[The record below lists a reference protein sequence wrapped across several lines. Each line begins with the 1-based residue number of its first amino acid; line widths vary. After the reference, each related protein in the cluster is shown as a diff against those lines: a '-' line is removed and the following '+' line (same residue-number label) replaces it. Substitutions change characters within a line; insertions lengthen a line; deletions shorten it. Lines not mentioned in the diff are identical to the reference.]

1 MNTPDPLR
9 SVLRWLMAGYPDGV
23 PPKDYSPVLA
33 LLRREQLTTAEIASI
48 VEDLQRA
55 HPADSPVPAH
65 EPLPRAELVTL
76 IEARLLEEP
85 SEDEVA
91 RVAAILARHGWPS
104 TVAPAEGDAP
114 AQAADGDEPTQAAAG
129 AAPAEAAQDTEP
141 SGPTSTASPQV
152 AAASSAPSG
161 PASGAGGGPGAPA

>member
-114 AQAADGDEPTQAAAG
+114 AQAADG
-129 AAPAEAAQDTEP
+129 AAPAEVAQDSEP
-141 SGPTSTASPQV
+141 SGAASTASPQV
-152 AAASSAPSG
+152 VAASSAPSG
-161 PASGAGGGPGAPA
+161 SASGAAPGAGDWPGAPA